1 MLAHLKSLIESRFP
15 RLFGLLA
22 DIRDS
27 RALKDGEPEMRL
39 LPRLVAR
46 GETVCDIG
54 ANRGLYTYWLLRLG
68 ARIFAFEPN
77 PRLVRVMQLR
87 FGRAIAGGRLT
98 VDGCALSDTVGE
110 IVLHVPVDAAALG
123 TVEAAAFAK
132 LGDAPME
139 SFTVRKRRLDDV
151 VRDKVDFM
159 KIDVEGH
166 EIAVIDGGLGI
177 IARDLPTLLIEAEER
192 HRPGAVA
199 SLRQRLEPL
208 GYKGYYLD
216 CTGLRPIE
224 TFDPAVHQDVGAL
237 NEAGTHRL
245 EGRIYYNNFIFVAR
259 AQARAKLT
267 DLIGADR

>member
-15 RLFGLLA
+15 RLFGILA
-22 DIRDS
+22 DIRDN
-27 RALKDGEPEMRL
+27 RAMKDGEPEMRL
-39 LPRLVAR
+39 LPRLVAK

-54 ANRGLYTYWLLRLG
+54 ANRGLYTYWLLRFG
-68 ARIFAFEPN
+68 TRIFAFEPN
-77 PRLVRVMQLR
+77 PRLVRVMELR
-87 FGRAIAGGRLT
+87 FGRAIAAGRLK
-98 VDGCALSDTVGE
+98 VDSCALSDTIGE

-123 TVEAAAFAK
+123 TVEAVAFAK
-132 LGDAPME
+132 LGDAPTE
-139 SFTVRKRRLDDV
+139 SFKVPKRRLDDV

-177 IARDLPTLLIEAEER
+177 IGRDLPTLLIEAEER

-208 GYKGYYLD
+208 GYTGYFLD
-216 CTGLRPIE
+216 GTGLRPIE
-224 TFDPAVHQDVGAL
+224 AFDPAVHQDTSAL

-259 AQARAKLT
+259 AQAKAKLA
-267 DLIGADR
+267 DLIVADR